1 MSEVTIPQGKAFIEK
16 KTWQLLL
23 RKPTFKTHYFFRL
36 VANNGEPIAQS
47 EQYTQKHNVTEVL
60 EKFFPNFMPIDLT
73 GE

>member
-1 MSEVTIPQGKAFIEK
+1 MTEVIIPQGKAIIEK

-36 VANNGEPIAQS
+36 VANNGEAIAAS
-47 EQYTQKHNVTEVL
+47 EQYTEKHNAVEVI
-60 EKFFPNFMPIDLT
+60 EKYFSNFMMIDKT